1 MKMADNIDL
10 RDRAHLKNG
19 IPATPSDVQI
29 LSEEQGLA
37 RELLQKRQ
45 QIELK
50 RKYYLIIC

>member
-1 MKMADNIDL
+1 MADNIDL